1 MTPDDAQLSASF
13 RQLYLPLC
21 RFLSVLLGDRA
32 LAKDVAQ
39 EAFVRLHQFGAGR
52 LSPEATR
59 LWLFR
64 VARNAA
70 LNELTQ
76 RRVRGRILSSIAG
89 WFRSHADS
97 PATAVEIAE
106 ASSQIAELL
115 RGLPEHQRAVVL
127 LRELELMSY
136 AEIARVLGVTQAKV
150 RVDLHRARCA
160 LREQRREAEIHPRR
174 GRHGL

>member
-13 RQLYLPLC
+13 RQLYAPLC
-21 RFLSVLLGDRA
+21 RFLAVLLGDRA

-39 EAFVRLHQFGAGR
+39 EAFVQLHQFGAGR

-70 LNELTQ
+70 LNELKQ
-76 RRVRGRILSSIAG
+76 HRVRGRILSSIGG
-89 WFRSHADS
+89 WFRSQADS
-97 PATAVEIAE
+97 PGTALEIAQ
-106 ASSQIAELL
+106 ASSQMAELL
-115 RGLPEHQRAVVL
+115 RALPEHQRAVVL
-127 LRELELMSY
+127 LRELETMSY
-136 AEIARVLGVTQAKV
+136 AEIARVLDITQAKV
-150 RVDLHRARCA
+150 RVDLHRARTA
-160 LREQRREAEIHPRR
+160 LREQRTEAEIHSRR